1 MAKIRISGREVLEDI
16 RSGMDDA
23 GLMEKYRLSSKG
35 IIQLMG
41 RLVSAGLLTPA
52 ELADRRSLAKTVYF
66 PVFKCQ
72 ACHEIHHTR
81 FDVCPTCGATMEQL
95 NK

>member
-1 MAKIRISGREVLEDI
+1 MAKVKIKGREVLADI

-23 GLMEKYRLSSKG
+23 GLMQKYGLSSKG

-52 ELADRRSLAKTVYF
+52 ELAERRSLAKTVYF
-66 PVFKCQ
+66 PVFKC
-72 ACHEIHHTR
+72 AECGEIHYSR
-81 FDVCPTCGATMEQL
+81 FDICPTCGAIMQQL